1 MFLSL
6 LKNKSANAID
16 VAETWDEV
24 EQIARDLFALAKQ
37 DMQDQPQSQ
46 TMPEQS
52 DDVEESDDAGSVLHL
67 VHSMMMLKMVKNKMA
82 TLVPMVSLMTVKN
95 LMKMLT
101 VRLAT
106 FLLMIPKKKKIPIPR
121 QNQKRSLVILI

>member
-1 MFLSL
+1 
-6 LKNKSANAID
+6 
-16 VAETWDEV
+16 
-24 EQIARDLFALAKQ
+24 
-37 DMQDQPQSQ
+37 MQDQPQSQ

-52 DDVEESDDAGSVLHL
+52 DDVEESDDGSVLHL
-67 VHSMMMLKMVKNKMA
+67 VHLMMMLKMVKNKMA

-121 QNQKRSLVILI
+121 QNQKEESGDIDLGSEINEPVVPLTWHSVRMRNV